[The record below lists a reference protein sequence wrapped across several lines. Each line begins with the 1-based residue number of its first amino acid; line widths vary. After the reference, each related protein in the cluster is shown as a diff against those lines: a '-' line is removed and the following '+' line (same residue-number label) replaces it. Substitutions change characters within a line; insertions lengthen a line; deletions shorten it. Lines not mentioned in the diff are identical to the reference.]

1 MKKDYPF
8 SVHSDEFA
16 SKRVL
21 VTGGTKGIGRAI
33 VQRLQLAGAQVAVA
47 ARTAS
52 TDKQDGVEFIQADL
66 GTAAGAASVIERLIA
81 DWGGLDI
88 LVNNLGGSD
97 APPGGFEVLSDA
109 FWQSILDVNL
119 MAAVRLDR
127 AFVPGMIERK
137 SGAVIHISSLA
148 AHLAQSDSTLAY
160 SAAKGALRTYSK
172 GLSRAVASKGVRVN
186 TISPGFVETSGLAG
200 LIQEFQQKGNV
211 TQEVARQRVMDMVGG
226 IPVNRTG
233 KPEEVAE
240 LVAFLAS
247 DRAAFISG
255 VDYVLDGGAL
265 PAI

>member
-1 MKKDYPF
+1 MSTYPF
-8 SVHSDEFA
+8 RLLPGEFDG
-16 SKRVL
+16 KRVL

-33 VQRLQLAGAQVAVA
+33 VQRFQLAGAKVA
-47 ARTAS
+47 ATARSPS
-52 TDKQDGVEFIQADL
+52 TDKQDGVEFIRADL
-66 GTAAGAASVIERLIA
+66 GTAAGAASVIERLNA
-81 DWGGLDI
+81 DWGGIDI

-97 APPGGFEVLSDA
+97 APPGGFEVLSDE
-109 FWQSILDVNL
+109 FWQSILEVNL

-137 SGAVIHISSLA
+137 SGIVIHISSLA
-148 AHLAQSDSTLAY
+148 HLLPQSDSTLAY

-200 LIQEFQQKGNV
+200 LIQEFQKKDGV
-211 TQEVARQRVMDMVGG
+211 TPEVARQRVMDMVGG

-233 KPEEVAE
+233 RPEEVAE

-255 VDYVLDGGAL
+255 ADYLLDGGAL
-265 PAI
+265 PAV